1 MNNKPEVTDEEIG
14 KFMNFDKLLGD
25 FKQNQQKRKSTKARN
40 LVLIGVAVFLVTSIV
55 VVTSKMK
62 ISASNKVKETAS
74 VVAPQKEILSQEK
87 EALPKVIEKATSKQE
102 VVSPNKA
109 KSTREHASKIILKQ
123 DYVAAEPVD
132 GYSTLYLY
140 FDKEL
145 TYPAMALK
153 DSIHGVETAAFVIN
167 ASGKAEQ
174 IEILNSL
181 GSLFDTEVKR
191 LITNMPAWKPAT
203 LNGKPVNSK
212 ISVPFTFNINK
223 AK

>member
-14 KFMNFDKLLGD
+14 KFMNFDKLLDD
-25 FKQNQQKRKSTKARN
+25 FKQNQQKRKSTKTRN
-40 LVLIGVAVFLVTSIV
+40 IALIGIAVVLVTSIAFV
-55 VVTSKMK
+55 ISTIKTS
-62 ISASNKVKETAS
+62 SPNKVKETAS
-74 VVAPQKEILSQEK
+74 VVAPQNEILPQEK
-87 EALPKVIEKATSKQE
+87 EALPKVKEQATSKQE
-102 VVSPNKA
+102 VASPNKA
-109 KSTREHASKIILKQ
+109 KSTRERATKIILKQ
-123 DYVAAEPVD
+123 DYVAAEPLD
-132 GYSTLYLY
+132 GYPTLYSY
-140 FDKEL
+140 FDAEL
-145 TYPAMALK
+145 MYPALALK
-153 DSIHGVETAAFVIN
+153 DSIRGVETAAFIIN